1 MKDKDRGHA
10 PGQDGEPAPAEPRK
24 PYAPPRLRCF
34 GDIREIT
41 QTPVMSGAT
50 GIDMATGNLKS

>member
-1 MKDKDRGHA
+1 MLSGMKDQK
-10 PGQDGEPAPAEPRK
+10 PGRAPAQNRK

-41 QTPVMSGAT
+41 QTPVMSSAT
-50 GIDMATGNLKS
+50 GMDMATGNLKS